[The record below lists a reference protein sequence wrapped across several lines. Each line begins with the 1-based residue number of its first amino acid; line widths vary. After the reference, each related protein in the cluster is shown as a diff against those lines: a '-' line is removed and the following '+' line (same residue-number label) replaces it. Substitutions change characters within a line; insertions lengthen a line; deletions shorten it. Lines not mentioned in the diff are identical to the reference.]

1 MGLEESASGVRVHP
15 GAAVDW
21 ELTHILWLLKAG
33 VMIREEIVVV
43 VKHRLV
49 LYRLRLLELVM
60 KVIHGWLVDSER
72 RRGFGVSRK
81 FVDGK
86 HEPTLRTVQLGLY
99 VQYSCR
105 VDSRSGDGQLVTYR
119 PTRIERED
127 SR

>member
-72 RRGFGVSRK
+72 RGEFWGIAKVCRRETRADPA
-81 FVDGK
+81 DG
-86 HEPTLRTVQLGLY
+86 TARSLRPVQLP
-99 VQYSCR
+99 
-105 VDSRSGDGQLVTYR
+105 SGFA
-119 PTRIERED
+119 EW
-127 SR
+127 